1 MQSLSLDQYE
11 RLRRL
16 ATTWEQ
22 DRREELAAASNAN
35 SRLSVDTLCFQT
47 FDAGPEQGHEQ
58 AYLAGA
64 LITPVSLSLVLVP
77 AEPGNPAPQ
86 PGRRQAFGFPSGR
99 YPFTAE
105 CLSDGTW
112 LWRCELLD
120 DLSDLDAAEEAS
132 RLAQRLMERVMTPET

>member
-16 ATTWEQ
+16 AATWEQ
-22 DRREELAAASNAN
+22 DRQEELATAAHAN
-35 SRLSVDTLCFQT
+35 LRLSVDTLCFQA
-47 FDAGPEQGHEQ
+47 FAPCPEQRPEE

-64 LITPVSLSLVLVP
+64 LITPLSLSLVLVP
-77 AEPGNPAPQ
+77 AESAAAAPQ
-86 PGRRQAFGFPSGR
+86 PGQQQAFRFPSGR

-105 CLSDGTW
+105 CLSDGAW

-132 RLAQRLMERVMTPET
+132 RLAQRLMERVMTPEA